1 MSSAPNRK
9 SSLGKQLESKTQGST
24 HRREFSYPV
33 TAWIEVTNT
42 GVSTVVSPF
51 FKVGKFCPLET
62 RVELR
67 RRFEMFENKIG
78 YGSAGASNSPA
89 LRQMTIEKLWTTK
102 VTSAVE
108 EVYTFE
114 TASWQVKPRVV
125 PRNEFES
132 HNQKRGGLVALD
144 PQEVHIYTWVE
155 CAKSSPSDY
164 NILPVTRLLDIPAS
178 DDFADTFDESL
189 EGTLV
194 KIANSEEYLTSV
206 KEKLPDI
213 SLIESDWQSRV
224 MREAKRLWRK
234 LDGPQ
239 DVEIVSGTKDQYD
252 EETRSDGIEEQQAKL
267 RALAISMDTDSSS
280 RPA

>member
-1 MSSAPNRK
+1 
-9 SSLGKQLESKTQGST
+9 
-24 HRREFSYPV
+24 
-33 TAWIEVTNT
+33 
-42 GVSTVVSPF
+42 
-51 FKVGKFCPLET
+51 
-62 RVELR
+62 
-67 RRFEMFENKIG
+67 
-78 YGSAGASNSPA
+78 
-89 LRQMTIEKLWTTK
+89 
-102 VTSAVE
+102 
-108 EVYTFE
+108 
-114 TASWQVKPRVV
+114 
-125 PRNEFES
+125 
-132 HNQKRGGLVALD
+132 
-144 PQEVHIYTWVE
+144 
-155 CAKSSPSDY
+155 
-164 NILPVTRLLDIPAS
+164 VTRLLDIPAS